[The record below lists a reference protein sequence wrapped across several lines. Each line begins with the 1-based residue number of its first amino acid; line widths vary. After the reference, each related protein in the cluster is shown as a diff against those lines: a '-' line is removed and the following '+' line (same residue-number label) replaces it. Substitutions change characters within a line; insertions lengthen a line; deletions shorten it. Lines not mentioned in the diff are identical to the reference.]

1 MWAVPMALTAAGVLW
16 YHTRVHYVIPNAH
29 LLVAVMTGCVLLM
42 VTRVRVPERWVPL
55 LSKLAGASLG
65 AYMVHVMVISAIV
78 EPLVSADVPGAVA
91 GPLFVALLAATVAV
105 SFGASLLWG
114 RLGLRRYLG

>member
-1 MWAVPMALTAAGVLW
+1 
-16 YHTRVHYVIPNAH
+16 
-29 LLVAVMTGCVLLM
+29 M
-42 VTRVRVPERWVPL
+42 VTRVRVPERWRPT

-78 EPLVSADVPGAVA
+78 EPLVSPDLSGAVA
-91 GPLFVALLAATVAV
+91 GPLFVVLLAATVAV

-114 RLGLRRYLG
+114 RLGLRKYLG